1 MFQSETLLSR
11 PKQMLAADLGGDTVL
26 YHHAAGKYLKLD
38 PVGARIWQLC
48 ADPISFQDLL
58 AHLISEF
65 EVEPELCS
73 AQVTEFL
80 LDLQRRRLLVVQN
93 G

>member
-1 MFQSETLLSR
+1 MFHSGTVLSR

-48 ADPISFQDLL
+48 AEPISFENLL
-58 AHLISEF
+58 SQLVAEF
-65 EVEPELCS
+65 EVEP
-73 AQVTEFL
+73 AQCKVEVTAFL
-80 LDLQRRRLLVVQN
+80 VDLQSRRLLVVQD